1 MEHCGIATPTTIGVC
16 EDCVEEEVFNL
27 IKSIPNINTKLPML
41 YTSKLYEDLLMDSL
55 DYSEITL
62 TLEEKF
68 AISFSE
74 EELESMRT
82 VGDLIDTVNKLRKTT
97 TIHYGTI

>member
-1 MEHCGIATPTTIGVC
+1 
-16 EDCVEEEVFNL
+16 
-27 IKSIPNINTKLPML
+27 
-41 YTSKLYEDLLMDSL
+41 MDSL

-68 AISFSE
+68 AIAFSD

-82 VGDLIDTVNKLRKTT
+82 IGDLIDTVNKLRKTT